1 MVGCI
6 HHGFRIRGNATLLN
20 VMLVASMIGSLILST
35 WSFRNTTGNDCGFLL
50 PKETLLSSSSSS
62 SSIWT
67 TTSMTLVEQT
77 NHRPSSIDSNK
88 AAAAICAIAIQEEPY
103 LIEWTDYHLG
113 LGFDHIYIYD
123 NSDHFILET
132 WPNETNREDRV
143 SVIHI
148 PGPSQQKAAYLVCKY
163 HNRRRHQWLAFFDV
177 DEFLVLKK
185 HDHVTDML
193 NEHLTNGSL
202 AINWVFFGTAN
213 QSTYSPL
220 PVTKRFRYIERGGWG
235 STDYPFVNPHIKSI
249 VVRQD
254 MANKLPHAHYPKLKR
269 GIPHDTNGNRV
280 DGPLNPDGPADV
292 AVLYHYHYKSRS
304 EYIAKRL
311 RGYADHSVSQETLQS
326 EVESLALSS
335 LPAGDVY
342 DDTAWK
348 LLKRNVPKYAGT

>member
-1 MVGCI
+1 
-6 HHGFRIRGNATLLN
+6 
-20 VMLVASMIGSLILST
+20 
-35 WSFRNTTGNDCGFLL
+35 
-50 PKETLLSSSSSS
+50 
-62 SSIWT
+62 
-67 TTSMTLVEQT
+67 MTLVEQT

-348 LLKRNVPKYAGT
+348 LLKRNVPKYAGTWRIKGTTEFQFERDVLLSVPKTKMC